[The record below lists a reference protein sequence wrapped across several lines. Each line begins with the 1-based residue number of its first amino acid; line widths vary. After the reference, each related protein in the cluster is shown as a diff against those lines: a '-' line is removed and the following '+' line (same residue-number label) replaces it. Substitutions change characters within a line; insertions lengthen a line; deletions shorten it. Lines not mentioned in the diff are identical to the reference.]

1 VDDRMRTYSSSPHV
15 TEIAVGGGLV
25 DAVASVGAP
34 SRRCDVKKN
43 LACPC
48 GEMLRGDDEDDLVAK
63 AQAHLREKH
72 PDKAEDYTRDMI
84 LFMAY

>member
-1 VDDRMRTYSSSPHV
+1 
-15 TEIAVGGGLV
+15 
-25 DAVASVGAP
+25 
-34 SRRCDVKKN
+34 VKKN

-48 GEMLRGDDEDDLVAK
+48 GEMVRGEDEDDLVAK

-72 PDKAEDYTRDMI
+72 PDKADEYTRDHI